1 VQMWPEIDGHHFAL
15 QCGSWGCPT
24 RGRASARHRDAAV
37 PGDWSEP
44 MRDLLMVIL
53 AILVVLDVRMLMSEY
68 KRDRQLSQFS

>member
-1 VQMWPEIDGHHFAL
+1 
-15 QCGSWGCPT
+15 
-24 RGRASARHRDAAV
+24 
-37 PGDWSEP
+37 